1 MYKNINSNIFHWY
14 TCIHYDSIL
23 INVGF
28 KISRH
33 CKSSLFYITTHTK
46 SPTIVIKRQS
56 SFLSWISW
64 ITQLH
69 IHLFTNKYTITID
82 IMFCNN
88 KSGQV
93 EYHEYCWEQT
103 DKIGV
108 IHSKEIVNMS
118 NTGNIQLA
126 SEWAMTTCTA
136 SHRRASTWP
145 RTTCSSTERSM
156 SVMTWHIPMA
166 LKPVRSSS
174 SQMLKMWI
182 IVLNRLRET
191 IKSRTITYI
200 CMIKTEILY
209 IRISFH

>member
-93 EYHEYCWEQT
+93 EYHDYCWEQT

-126 SEWAMTTCTA
+126 SEL
-136 SHRRASTWP
+136 
-145 RTTCSSTERSM
+145 
-156 SVMTWHIPMA
+156 SVA
-166 LKPVRSSS
+166 V
-174 SQMLKMWI
+174 Q
-182 IVLNRLRET
+182 T
-191 IKSRTITYI
+191 IKRSPRQFFDSLHFNNILSLFPSSICICWMAIWLSFTRRSPWGIPSLMRTALMFSIF
-200 CMIKTEILY
+200 E
-209 IRISFH
+209 RQISSLIVA

>member
-1 MYKNINSNIFHWY
+1 MCKKGMLIIEKDYDIITSQLLLSIPLKYLSISILSLNQLFIYAKFQKFYLYMYKNINSNIFHWY

-33 CKSSLFYITTHTK
+33 CKSSLFYITTYTK

-93 EYHEYCWEQT
+93 EYHDYCWEQT

-108 IHSKEIVNMS
+108 IHS
-118 NTGNIQLA
+118 
-126 SEWAMTTCTA
+126 
-136 SHRRASTWP
+136 
-145 RTTCSSTERSM
+145 
-156 SVMTWHIPMA
+156 
-166 LKPVRSSS
+166 
-174 SQMLKMWI
+174 
-182 IVLNRLRET
+182 
-191 IKSRTITYI
+191 
-200 CMIKTEILY
+200 
-209 IRISFH
+209 F